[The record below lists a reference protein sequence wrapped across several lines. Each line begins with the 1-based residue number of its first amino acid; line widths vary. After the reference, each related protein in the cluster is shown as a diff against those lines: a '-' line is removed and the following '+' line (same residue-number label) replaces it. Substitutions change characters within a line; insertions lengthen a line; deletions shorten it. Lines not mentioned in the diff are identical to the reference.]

1 MMFIIESGV
10 VGILC
15 GFAPVPL
22 VDYKFRRID
31 TDLLHRKILKNGIL
45 IAASIYIIGIL
56 ALGLFVYFSAHDINR
71 PISDLLFA
79 ILDMAYH
86 GLFILVWMVSFVIG
100 LAFGLV
106 LWRLAF
112 NK

>member
-1 MMFIIESGV
+1 MFIIESSV

-15 GFAPVPL
+15 GFAPVAL
-22 VDYKFRRID
+22 VNYKFRLID
-31 TDLLHRKILKNGIL
+31 TDILYHKILKNGLL

-56 ALGLFVYFSAHDINR
+56 ALGLFVYFSTQGINGS
-71 PISDLLFA
+71 ISSLLFY
-79 ILDMAYH
+79 IVNMAY
-86 GLFILVWMVSFVIG
+86 GGFFILVWMISFVIG
-100 LAFGLV
+100 LAFGLI